1 MTITIPVPSMK
12 NWKTTL
18 SGVVLAALGF
28 FNAYQIHDWHL
39 IYKDP
44 ITLALFVSAILGLS
58 AKDNNVTGGTV
69 GIPSSPQALL
79 DSNVAPSPVKPPI
92 NDSGTPLKIT

>member
-1 MTITIPVPSMK
+1 MNEIKIPVPSMK

-18 SGVVLAALGF
+18 SGIVLATLGF

-44 ITLALFVSAILGLS
+44 ITLALFVSALLGLS
-58 AKDNNVTGGTV
+58 AKDNNVTGGDK
-69 GIPSSPQALL
+69 GQPSSQQALL
-79 DSNVAPSPVKPPI
+79 DSNVAPSPIKPPSM
-92 NDSGTPLKIT
+92 NQGLKIT